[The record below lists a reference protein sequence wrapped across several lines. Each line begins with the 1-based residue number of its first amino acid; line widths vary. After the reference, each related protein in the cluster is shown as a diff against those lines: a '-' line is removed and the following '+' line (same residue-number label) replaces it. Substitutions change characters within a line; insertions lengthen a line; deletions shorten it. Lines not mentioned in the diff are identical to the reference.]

1 MLKLQSLI
9 KLEIVHDPEVFETA
23 LLKLNNYRVDH
34 GGSEHLTS

>member
-9 KLEIVHDPEVFETA
+9 KLEMVPDPEVFETC

-34 GGSEHLTS
+34 GSDHITS